1 MFVEELRS
9 KLSQLVRA
17 MQTKKLGEARK
28 GLLGSEDELG
38 DVKLTLEQA
47 RNGWEIQREDL
58 RHTIEQTN
66 SENRVLK
73 SEVAALTLSLENRE
87 AELARWSRSL
97 GTGPEGDSSLEVL
110 LSLSLSL
117 SLAPTLCVSFCL
129 GWACTSRAGAGEPK
143 ARDSRAA
150 QLA

>member
-9 KLSQLVRA
+9 KLSQLVQA

-28 GLLGSEDELG
+28 GRLGSEDELG
-38 DVKLTLEQA
+38 EVKLTLEQA

-117 SLAPTLCVSFCL
+117 SL
-129 GWACTSRAGAGEPK
+129 SRSNSL
-143 ARDSRAA
+143 RVLLSRVG
-150 QLA
+150 LHKRSRSGRT